1 MIIRGTTP
9 PIRFSFSE
17 VNPLDMTQAIL
28 IIRQNGR
35 IIEKDLSDAVVTD
48 SAIIWTLTQQE
59 TLSLQESYAAKVQCR
74 YKFASGAAGASRIYE
89 EPVYGILK
97 DGEI

>member
-9 PIRFSFSE
+9 PIRFSFTE
-17 VNPLDMTQAIL
+17 VDPQAMTQAIL
-28 IIRQNGR
+28 TIRQRGVM
-35 IIEKDLSDAVVTD
+35 IEKDLSEATVTED
-48 SAIIWTLTQQE
+48 SILWELTQEE
-59 TLSLQESYAAKVQCR
+59 TLSLEENRPAMVQCR

-89 EPVYGILK
+89 EQVYGILK

>member
-9 PIRFSFSE
+9 PIRFAFSE
-17 VNPLDMTQAIL
+17 VSPLDMTQAIL
-28 IIRQNGR
+28 TIRQR
-35 IIEKDLSDAVVTD
+35 SVLIEKNLREAVVTED
-48 SAIIWTLTQQE
+48 ALLWQLTQEE
-59 TLSLQESYAAKVQCR
+59 TLSLEENRPAKVQCR
-74 YKFASGAAGASRIYE
+74 YKFNSGTVGASRIYE

>member
-9 PIRFSFSE
+9 PIRFSFTE
-17 VNPLDMTQAIL
+17 VDPQAMTEAFL
-28 IIRQNGR
+28 TIRQNNTL
-35 IIEKDLSDAVVTD
+35 IEKGLSEAVVTED
-48 SAIIWTLTQQE
+48 ALLWELSQSE
-59 TLSLQESYAAKVQCR
+59 TLSLEEGWNCKVQCR

-89 EPVYGILK
+89 EPVYGVLK

>member
-9 PIRFSFSE
+9 PIRFTFTE
-17 VNPLDMTQAIL
+17 VDPQAMTEAFL
-28 IIRQNGR
+28 TIRQNDLL
-35 IIEKDLSDAVVTD
+35 IEKGLAEAVVTED
-48 SAIIWTLTQQE
+48 SILWELTQGE
-59 TLSLQESYAAKVQCR
+59 TLSLEEGWNAKVQCR
-74 YKFASGAAGASRIYE
+74 YRFASGTAGASRIYE